1 MNPSQ
6 SFPLFESLDKNIPK
20 KDLTVKQKEEYNT
33 KVSELDTSGKEL
45 VYALI
50 MVFYINTEETPLV
63 DILPYKGKL
72 VNDQHGNSD
81 ISWVFSDF
89 PIRLRHI
96 LYKFI
101 MLHNKKMNEESN
113 YN

>member
-1 MNPSQ
+1 MNPSK

-20 KDLTVKQKEEYNT
+20 KDLTVKQKEEYI
-33 KVSELDTSGKEL
+33 KQVSELDTSGKEL

-50 MVFYINTEETPLV
+50 MVFYNNTEETPLV
-63 DILPYKGKL
+63 ENLPYKGQ
-72 VNDQHGNSD
+72 VTNNEQGNSD